1 MLPIYSGYLDPKR
14 IDNAGLRFDKFFAGW
29 NETSAW
35 TGSGNEKPIPED
47 AKSKWVIDVAK
58 KPVGTGEQLT
68 EYAARTEALVKH
80 LQGQAFTAR
89 TQGRLIAGTGR
100 SHPIEVGFAWHHS
113 LGVPYLPGS
122 GLKGIVKEW
131 AEGWLDNKDE
141 ATTKRIKDVLGVQEK
156 VGAIVFL
163 DALPARPV
171 KLAADV
177 MTPHYGEYYQDQ
189 SGKTPPGD
197 WLSPTPIPF
206 LTVADKQ
213 EFLFAMVPAD
223 PKHEDLCGQAMAWLQ
238 DALANL
244 GAGAKT
250 AAGYGRFADFKKV

>member
-1 MLPIYSGYLDPKR
+1 MLPLYAGHPKPGR

-29 NETSAW
+29 NELGAW
-35 TGSGNEKPIPED
+35 TGGGNGKPIPED
-47 AKSKWVIDVAK
+47 AKSKWVIDFAK
-58 KPVGTGEQLT
+58 KKVGNQEQLG
-68 EYAARTEALVKH
+68 EWKARTEALVKH
-80 LQGQAFTAR
+80 LQGQAFTTK

-100 SHPIEVGFAWHHS
+100 SHPIEVGFAWHHT

-131 AEGWLDNKDE
+131 SEGWLEKKDE
-141 ATTKRIKDVLGVQEK
+141 ETKKRIRDILGVQDDA
-156 VGAIVFL
+156 GAVVFL
-163 DALPARPV
+163 DALPMKSV

-177 MTPHYGEYYQDQ
+177 MTPHYGDYYQDP
-189 SGKTPPGD
+189 SGRTPPGD

-206 LTVADKQ
+206 LTVADDQ
-213 EFLFAMVPAD
+213 EFLFAVVPAD
-223 PKHEDLCGQAMAWLQ
+223 PTHEGLCGQAIAWLQ